1 MTDTDLFVGKSSWY
15 CRRIDVFV
23 IETTNTINLPIYLHW
38 HGKNYSCINL
48 LLYQVGPDCLR
59 IVSRACRRLKELKA
73 AWTAPMLLH
82 LTEFH
87 SYYSTNFVI
96 DFNILPQDSGTY
108 DSDSD
113 TLNLSDPP
121 RWDVAVLPSASYL
134 VNAFY
139 TNNPGAWLLH
149 CHVGWHTSEGFALR
163 IVERYSETAAL
174 LALVP
179 LSTLALLES
188 LCFRG

>member
-1 MTDTDLFVGKSSWY
+1 
-15 CRRIDVFV
+15 
-23 IETTNTINLPIYLHW
+23 
-38 HGKNYSCINL
+38 
-48 LLYQVGPDCLR
+48 
-59 IVSRACRRLKELKA
+59 
-73 AWTAPMLLH
+73 MLLH

-87 SYYSTNFVI
+87 SYYSANFVI

-139 TNNPGAWLLH
+139 TNNPGVWLLH
-149 CHVGWHTSEGFALR
+149 CHIGWHTSEGFALQ
-163 IVERYSETAAL
+163 IVERYSEIAAL

-179 LSTLALLES
+179 LSPLALLES